1 MKNTVKNPT
10 LYKAANVTFDASQI
24 EAFSYGWWRLV
35 KVMQGKIVFNEYR
48 NSATTSKHQYKVKAL
63 MRELG
68 LEVDLYVKTKASLDK
83 QTLKE
88 LKVETIKIEVDR
100 ENQLK
105 ENRKQ
110 SYLRRKAQ
118 MKSKVERVINEAY
131 APN

>member
-24 EAFSYGWWRLV
+24 EAFSYGWWKFV
-35 KVMQGKIVFNEYR
+35 KVIQGKIVFNEY
-48 NSATTSKHQYKVKAL
+48 SYSTTTSKHQYKVKAL

-88 LKVETIKIEVDR
+88 LNAETIKIETER
-100 ENQLK
+100 ENQIK
-105 ENRKQ
+105 ENRKAAYQ
-110 SYLRRKAQ
+110 RRKAQ
-118 MKSKVERVINEAY
+118 MKSAVEKVVESAY
-131 APN
+131 AQ